1 MADLKISQLTGATT
15 PLAGTE
21 VLPVVQSG
29 STKQVSVANLT
40 AGRAVSAASL
50 ALTTSPLPTTS
61 GGTALTSF
69 TNKGVLYASS
79 TSALSTNANF
89 QFDGS
94 QLGIGFSGTLFYTL
108 QINGTAYFANS
119 AAIGGANPGYLQL
132 QYIPSGTTSDW
143 LIKSGTGGL
152 NILEFYDN
160 VGGARRAS
168 LAGGGD
174 FTLSTGNLI
183 QGTAGKGINFTAN
196 TNAPGMTS
204 ELLNWYEEGTWTP
217 TLSFQT
223 PGNLS
228 VAYAAQVGSY
238 TRIGNRVVLQAFI
251 ALSSFTHTTASGFL
265 RINGIPFNGS
275 SGSSRHNYGSL
286 LFSGITKIGY
296 TQFVTSI
303 EPSVSSS
310 VLVYCSGSGITE
322 SFVTAADMP
331 TGGTVNIKF
340 TMTYEV

>member
-21 VLPVVQSG
+21 VLPIIQSG
-29 STKQVSVANLT
+29 VTVKVANNDLRPKQIQSN
-40 AGRAVSAASL
+40 A
-50 ALTTSPLPTTS
+50 TS
-61 GGTALTSF
+61 GVLQVAGPGTGT
-69 TNKGVLYASS
+69 TRVM
-79 TSALSTNANF
+79 TTPNANF
-89 QFDGS
+89 TAARTDAAQTLSGVQTYLSGATAGTNSVLAVFSDNTYPNSAYPTLRFDG
-94 QLGIGFSGTLFYTL
+94 F
-108 QINGTAYFANS
+108 
-119 AAIGGANPGYLQL
+119 
-132 QYIPSGTTSDW
+132 
-143 LIKSGTGGL
+143 
-152 NILEFYDN
+152 
-160 VGGARRAS
+160 
-168 LAGGGD
+168 GGGNGYSGAIYATEYGGI
-174 FTLSTGNLI
+174 TLATSNTFGGTYTSSLTLANGSSADVTVNKGNI
-183 QGTAGKGINFTAN
+183 VPGTAGKGINFTAN

-286 LFSGITKIGY
+286 LFSGITKAGY

-322 SFVTAADMP
+322 SFISAADMP

>member
-21 VLPVVQSG
+21 TLPVVQSG

-168 LAGGGD
+168 LSGGGD

-183 QGTAGKGINFTAN
+183 QGTAAKGINFTAN
-196 TNAPGMTS
+196 TPAVGMTS
-204 ELLNWYEEGTWTP
+204 ELLNWYEEGAWTP
-217 TLSFQT
+217 TDAS
-223 PGNLS
+223 G
-228 VAYAAQVGSY
+228 AALTFTSAAGSY
-238 TRIGNRVVLQAFI
+238 TRVGRLVNWQAVIVYPSTANASDSLIGGLPFTVAGGSGSQGRAGAFVSLTDVATLVHI
-251 ALSSFTHTTASGFL
+251 MQVDSSTTLRPYKAGFVRATNADLSSSNIYIGGF
-265 RINGIPFNGS
+265 
-275 SGSSRHNYGSL
+275 
-286 LFSGITKIGY
+286 
-296 TQFVTSI
+296 FV
-303 EPSVSSS
+303 V
-310 VLVYCSGSGITE
+310 
-322 SFVTAADMP
+322 
-331 TGGTVNIKF
+331 
-340 TMTYEV
+340 